1 MILDGHD
8 QALFWWFS
16 FSQNIDFAS
25 WHHFQNMIVIEKAH
39 VFGHY
44 HALVTI
50 VALLFVS
57 EISISPLLAKK
68 IHLISLEVL

>member
-1 MILDGHD
+1 
-8 QALFWWFS
+8 
-16 FSQNIDFAS
+16 
-25 WHHFQNMIVIEKAH
+25 MIVIEKAH

-57 EISISPLLAKK
+57 EISISPFLAKK
-68 IHLISLEVL
+68 ILLISLEVL